1 LAPRSN
7 RSFAVSNAK
16 LSMGSGVKHL
26 SDAIRLF
33 FLPDRVAA
41 DIQPSRPRRTRSVI
55 YPNRTTGTR
64 AISLPFASAMTT
76 S

>member
-33 FLPDRVAA
+33 FLADRVAV
-41 DIQPSRPRRTRSVI
+41 D
-55 YPNRTTGTR
+55 N
-64 AISLPFASAMTT
+64 
-76 S
+76 